1 MPAIHEPVKPTQ
13 SVELTNVLDA
23 RFAVSLK
30 HLLAVLWFSAF
41 YLYYAF
47 IPIHHTDI
55 WGHIAYGEWMLSRR
69 ALPTEDP
76 FVALAGGVPITCTAW
91 LGQIVY
97 AVAGDLGGVEGYPL
111 LFALLSLATYLVVAR
126 TSFLQTGGF
135 GLGVGL
141 SIVAWFLNFT
151 RHRVIRPEAFGLLA
165 CAVLLW
171 LLVRD
176 RPWRSNRAADESGPR
191 FGLTTWIGVPLV
203 FALWAN
209 LHGSFIVGLLILGC
223 GLAGR
228 ALEAAWLSRG
238 SVRAV
243 LLDREFRSWLWLTE
257 LAFAATLLNPYGM
270 DLVLHTVIFPNNPN
284 LNDVVEWF
292 RPDIMSVEGIL
303 LAGSLVGSMVLLRH
317 SRVPVTPAQVLLIGG
332 FALLVLLRVRM
343 IAWYSMIFVY
353 VAAPHVA
360 DVTGRLRTW
369 WRSLDLPHADLGWTG
384 PSFRYTAVSL
394 LLVWLAFVFSPASTP
409 LFGGKPR
416 TDRHL
421 YSHDTPL
428 ALTQYL
434 KEHPPVGQIMNPQWW
449 GDWLAFKGPKDLQVF
464 MTTNAVH
471 VAPRR
476 VWLDYLALARGDD
489 GFQRRLDRYRI
500 NTIII
505 HKELQAPTARLV
517 RGLSGWKVAYEDEQ
531 ALVSVRVPDEP
542 TDEVPAKEP
551 AEAETADV
559 E

>member
-1 MPAIHEPVKPTQ
+1 MPAIHDPVTTTPA
-13 SVELTNVLDA
+13 VELTSVLDA

-55 WGHIAYGEWMLSRR
+55 WGHIAYGEWMLSHR
-69 ALPTEDP
+69 ALPAEDP
-76 FVALAGGVPITCTAW
+76 FVTLAGGVPITCTAW

-97 AVAGDLGGVEGYPL
+97 AVAGELGGVEGYPF
-111 LFALLSLATYLVVAR
+111 LFALLSLITYLVVAR

-141 SIVAWFLNFT
+141 SIFAWLLNFS

-176 RPWRSNRAADESGPR
+176 RPWRAIRGAGESGPR
-191 FGLTTWIGVPLV
+191 FGLTTWIGMPVV

-228 ALEAAWLSRG
+228 ALEVAWISRG
-238 SVRAV
+238 SLRAI
-243 LLDREFRSWLWLTE
+243 LSDRELRSWLWLTE
-257 LAFAATLLNPYGM
+257 LSFAATLLNPYGM
-270 DLVLHTVIFPNNPN
+270 DLVLNTIIFPSNPN

-292 RPDIMSVEGIL
+292 RPDIMSVEGLL
-303 LAGSLVGSMVLLRH
+303 LAGSLVCWMVLLRH

-360 DVTGRLRTW
+360 DVTARCRAWL
-369 WRSLDLPHADLGWTG
+369 RSLDLPHADVGWAG
-384 PSFRYTAVSL
+384 PSFRYTAISL

-416 TDRHL
+416 TDRHR
-421 YSHDTPL
+421 YSHETPL
-428 ALTQYL
+428 ALTKFL
-434 KEHPPVGQIMNPQWW
+434 NEHPPVGQIMNPQWW
-449 GDWLAFKGPKDLQVF
+449 GDWLAFKGPRDLQVF

-476 VWLDYLALARGDD
+476 VWLDYLALARGDE

-500 NTIII
+500 NTIIV
-505 HKELQAPTARLV
+505 HKELQAPAARLA
-517 RGLSGWKVAYEDEQ
+517 RGLIGWKVAYEDDL
-531 ALVSVRVPDEP
+531 ALVAVRVSDQSTE
-542 TDEVPAKEP
+542 ESPA
-551 AEAETADV
+551 AEATETANV

>member
-1 MPAIHEPVKPTQ
+1 MPAIHDPVTTKPP
-13 SVELTNVLDA
+13 VELTSVLDA

-55 WGHIAYGEWMLSRR
+55 WGHIAYGEWMLSHR

-76 FVALAGGVPITCTAW
+76 YVTLAGGVPITCTAW
-91 LGQIVY
+91 LGQTVY

-126 TSFLQTGGF
+126 TSFLQTDGF

-141 SIVAWFLNFT
+141 SIFAWLLNFS

-165 CAVLLW
+165 CALLLW

-176 RPWRSNRAADESGPR
+176 RPWRSNRAVGESGPR
-191 FGLTTWIGVPLV
+191 FGLMTWIGIPLV

-228 ALEAAWLSRG
+228 ALEAAWISRG
-238 SVRAV
+238 SLRAV
-243 LLDREFRSWLWLTE
+243 LGDRELRSWLWLTE

-270 DLVLHTVIFPNNPN
+270 DLILHTIIFPNNPN

-303 LAGSLVGSMVLLRH
+303 LAGSLACWMFLLRH

-353 VAAPHVA
+353 VVAPHVA
-360 DVTGRLRTW
+360 EVTSRCRTW
-369 WRSLDLPHADLGWTG
+369 LRSLDLPHMVLGWTG

-428 ALTQYL
+428 ALTKYL
-434 KEHPPVGQIMNPQWW
+434 NEHPPVGQIMNPQWW

-476 VWLDYLALARGDD
+476 VWLDYLALARGEE

-500 NTIII
+500 NTIIV

-517 RGLSGWKVAYEDEQ
+517 RGLSGWKVAYEDDL
-531 ALVSVRVPDEP
+531 ALVAERVPAEP
-542 TDEVPAKEP
+542 LEADPAD
-551 AEAETADV
+551 EAETANV

>member
-1 MPAIHEPVKPTQ
+1 MPAIHDPVTTPPA
-13 SVELTNVLDA
+13 VELTSVLDA

-55 WGHIAYGEWMLSRR
+55 WGHIAYGEWMLSHR
-69 ALPTEDP
+69 ALPAEDP
-76 FVALAGGVPITCTAW
+76 FVNLAGGVPITCTAW

-97 AVAGDLGGVEGYPL
+97 AVAGELGGVEGYPF
-111 LFALLSLATYLVVAR
+111 LFALLSLITYLVVAR

-141 SIVAWFLNFT
+141 SIFAWLLNFS

-176 RPWRSNRAADESGPR
+176 RPWRTSRGTGESSPR
-191 FGLTTWIGVPLV
+191 FGLTTWIGMPLV

-228 ALEAAWLSRG
+228 ALEVAWISRG
-238 SVRAV
+238 SLRAV
-243 LLDREFRSWLWLTE
+243 LSDRELRSWLWLTE
-257 LAFAATLLNPYGM
+257 LSFAATLLNPYGM
-270 DLVLHTVIFPNNPN
+270 DLVLNTIIFPSNPN

-292 RPDIMSVEGIL
+292 RPDIMSVEGLL
-303 LAGSLVGSMVLLRH
+303 LAGSLVCWMVLLRH

-360 DVTGRLRTW
+360 DVTARCRAWLS
-369 WRSLDLPHADLGWTG
+369 SLDLPQADLGWAG
-384 PSFRYTAVSL
+384 PSFRYTAISL

-416 TDRHL
+416 TDRHR
-421 YSHDTPL
+421 YSHETPL
-428 ALTQYL
+428 ALTEYL
-434 KEHPPVGQIMNPQWW
+434 NEHPPVGQVMNPQWW
-449 GDWLAFKGPKDLQVF
+449 GDWLAFKGPRDLQVF

-476 VWLDYLALARGDD
+476 VWLDYLALARGEE

-500 NTIII
+500 NTIIV
-505 HKELQAPTARLV
+505 HKELQAPAARLA
-517 RGLSGWKVAYEDEQ
+517 RGLTGWKVAYEDDL
-531 ALVSVRVPDEP
+531 ALVVERVPDQP
-542 TDEVPAKEP
+542 TEESPA
-551 AEAETADV
+551 AEATETANV

>member
-1 MPAIHEPVKPTQ
+1 MPAIHDPVTTTPA
-13 SVELTNVLDA
+13 VELTSVLDA

-55 WGHIAYGEWMLSRR
+55 WGHIAYGEWMLSHR
-69 ALPTEDP
+69 ALPAEDP
-76 FVALAGGVPITCTAW
+76 FVTLAGGVPITCTAW

-97 AVAGDLGGVEGYPL
+97 AVAGELGGVEGYPF
-111 LFALLSLATYLVVAR
+111 LFALLSLITYLVVAR

-141 SIVAWFLNFT
+141 SIFAWLLNFS

-176 RPWRSNRAADESGPR
+176 RPWRASRGAGESGPR
-191 FGLTTWIGVPLV
+191 FAMTTWIGMPVV

-228 ALEAAWLSRG
+228 ALEVAWISRG
-238 SVRAV
+238 SLRAV
-243 LLDREFRSWLWLTE
+243 LSDRELRSWLWLTE
-257 LAFAATLLNPYGM
+257 LSFAATLLNPYGM
-270 DLVLHTVIFPNNPN
+270 DLVLNTIIFPSNPN

-292 RPDIMSVEGIL
+292 RPDIMSVEGLL
-303 LAGSLVGSMVLLRH
+303 LAGSLVCWMVLLRH

-360 DVTGRLRTW
+360 DVTARCRAWL
-369 WRSLDLPHADLGWTG
+369 RSLDLPEADLGWAG
-384 PSFRYTAVSL
+384 PSFRYTAISL

-416 TDRHL
+416 TDRHR
-421 YSHDTPL
+421 YSHETPL
-428 ALTQYL
+428 ALTEYL
-434 KEHPPVGQIMNPQWW
+434 NEHPPVGQIMNPQWW
-449 GDWLAFKGPKDLQVF
+449 GDWLAFQGPRDLQVF

-476 VWLDYLALARGDD
+476 VWLDYLALARGDE

-500 NTIII
+500 NTIIV
-505 HKELQAPTARLV
+505 HKELQAPAARLA
-517 RGLSGWKVAYEDEQ
+517 RSLTGWKVAYEDDL
-531 ALVSVRVPDEP
+531 ALVVERVPEQP
-542 TDEVPAKEP
+542 TEESPA
-551 AEAETADV
+551 AEATETANV

>member
-1 MPAIHEPVKPTQ
+1 MPAIHDPVTTTPA
-13 SVELTNVLDA
+13 VELTSVLDA

-55 WGHIAYGEWMLSRR
+55 WGHIAYGEWMLSHR
-69 ALPTEDP
+69 ALPAEDP
-76 FVALAGGVPITCTAW
+76 FVTLAGGVPITCTAW

-97 AVAGDLGGVEGYPL
+97 AVAGELGGVEGYPF
-111 LFALLSLATYLVVAR
+111 LFALLSLITYLVVAR

-141 SIVAWFLNFT
+141 SIFAWLLNFS

-176 RPWRSNRAADESGPR
+176 RPWRAIRGAGESGPR
-191 FGLTTWIGVPLV
+191 FGLTTWIGMPVV

-228 ALEAAWLSRG
+228 ALEVAWISRG
-238 SVRAV
+238 SLRAI
-243 LLDREFRSWLWLTE
+243 LSDRELRSWLWLTE
-257 LAFAATLLNPYGM
+257 LSFAATLLNPYGM
-270 DLVLHTVIFPNNPN
+270 DLVLNTIIFPSNPN

-292 RPDIMSVEGIL
+292 RPDIMSVEGLL
-303 LAGSLVGSMVLLRH
+303 LAGSLVCWMVLLRH

-360 DVTGRLRTW
+360 DVSARCRAWLH
-369 WRSLDLPHADLGWTG
+369 SLDLPHADLGWAG
-384 PSFRYTAVSL
+384 PSFRYTAISL

-416 TDRHL
+416 TDRHR
-421 YSHDTPL
+421 YSHETPL
-428 ALTQYL
+428 ALTKFL
-434 KEHPPVGQIMNPQWW
+434 NEHPPVGQIMNPQWW
-449 GDWLAFKGPKDLQVF
+449 GDWLAFKGPRDLQVF

-476 VWLDYLALARGDD
+476 VWLDYLALARGDE

-500 NTIII
+500 NTIIV
-505 HKELQAPTARLV
+505 HKELQAPAARLA
-517 RGLSGWKVAYEDEQ
+517 RGLTGWKVAYEDDL
-531 ALVSVRVPDEP
+531 ALVVERVPDQP
-542 TDEVPAKEP
+542 TEESPA
-551 AEAETADV
+551 AEATETANV

>member
-1 MPAIHEPVKPTQ
+1 MPAIHDPVTTTPA
-13 SVELTNVLDA
+13 VELTSVLDA

-55 WGHIAYGEWMLSRR
+55 WGHIAYGEWMLSHR
-69 ALPTEDP
+69 ALPAEDP
-76 FVALAGGVPITCTAW
+76 FVTLAGGVPITCTAW

-97 AVAGDLGGVEGYPL
+97 AVAGELGGVEGYPF
-111 LFALLSLATYLVVAR
+111 LFALLSLITYLVVAR

-141 SIVAWFLNFT
+141 SIFAWLLNFS

-176 RPWRSNRAADESGPR
+176 RPWRAIRGAGESGPR
-191 FGLTTWIGVPLV
+191 FGLTTWIGMPVV

-228 ALEAAWLSRG
+228 ALEVAWISRG
-238 SVRAV
+238 SLRAI
-243 LLDREFRSWLWLTE
+243 LSDRELRSWLWLTE
-257 LAFAATLLNPYGM
+257 LSFAATLLNPYGM
-270 DLVLHTVIFPNNPN
+270 DLVLNTIIFPSNPN

-292 RPDIMSVEGIL
+292 RPDIMSVEGLL
-303 LAGSLVGSMVLLRH
+303 LAGSLVCWMVLLRH

-360 DVTGRLRTW
+360 DVTARCRAWL
-369 WRSLDLPHADLGWTG
+369 RSLDLPHADLGWAG
-384 PSFRYTAVSL
+384 PSFRYTAISL

-416 TDRHL
+416 TDRHR
-421 YSHDTPL
+421 YSHETPL
-428 ALTQYL
+428 ALTKFL
-434 KEHPPVGQIMNPQWW
+434 NEHPPVGQIMNPQWW
-449 GDWLAFKGPKDLQVF
+449 GDWLAFKGPRDLQVF

-476 VWLDYLALARGDD
+476 VWLDYLALARGDE

-500 NTIII
+500 NTIIV
-505 HKELQAPTARLV
+505 HKELQAPAARLA
-517 RGLSGWKVAYEDEQ
+517 RGLTGWKVAYEDDL
-531 ALVSVRVPDEP
+531 ALVVERVPDQP
-542 TDEVPAKEP
+542 TEESPA
-551 AEAETADV
+551 AEATETANV